1 MVDIDKL
8 CPGCMQHLKDS
19 NTTCPH
25 CGYPEKHLTVKDSLP
40 VFSILAGK
48 YLLGA
53 PLGKGGFG
61 ITYIAMHLPD
71 EKIAAIKEFFP
82 ANLAVRDT
90 DNETVVPA
98 DDTKAVYYRTGMKS
112 FSEEGRILYLL
123 SDIEHIVHVT
133 EQIQANNTTYLVM
146 EYVPGISLKKYM
158 KQQQKLFSE
167 QETLTLMQP
176 ILIALQAMHQ
186 KGILHR
192 DISPEN
198 LMLSPD
204 NTLTLIDF
212 GAART
217 FSRSDDDNLTVIL
230 KRGYAPEEQY
240 HSNSR
245 QGPWTDLYAVCAV
258 MYQMLTGI
266 LPQEAS
272 ARAEEDH
279 LTPISRIEGL
289 SLSPSTCAALEK
301 GLQMDSMER
310 YPDIGALMKVLYP
323 AKKEAAREI
332 TDNSPKET
340 HEMDASEKNAELPKQ
355 SESANAPSS
364 SINTHT
370 HTYDQVSAPVPD
382 STVSEKEP
390 PKKKSRK
397 RRYIAIGLIAALCFD
412 LVFGGPLFYHIR
424 GYRYPWFIRPF
435 SSSIDTPEGYAMNDA
450 LKLNDRELL
459 LSSIREV
466 NDMWDK
472 VINHPDEYSDK
483 IYTKSYIKQLPK
495 WCKKLS
501 ENWDNFGFDLTS
513 SYNTESN
520 VSANQSQQE
529 AADIGILIAHTVI
542 SADLDYI
549 DSDEACT
556 AISALFDT
564 AYSSGAAYASENGY
578 ADYTTFAGFIP
589 VHLLYSMPLI
599 SEQFEDVESIYA
611 MDDSK
616 TTLHNAIQHFF
627 DMHQDAVAEF
637 SVWIDFSSEDN
648 AKDDFLQQMKLYID
662 ENNISWQS
670 ETSDTDISESVS
682 SANIT
687 SDTTAESTRITAI
700 QENIEDAVASKDHE
714 KLLDNLN
721 EVYDIWKTMLS
732 NPSAYNELL
741 SSYSNLLTAWCDHT
755 AEQIKTSDFLLSTF
769 LMTDYDST
777 SRAALADEMLAISRL
792 MSIIGVSSDTAYID
806 YEFSCATIS
815 GLLRTVYETIYN
827 NAQES
832 GENNLN
838 NESTVYAAAKAVKML
853 YTHAVYYSS
862 FADSSDHY
870 LETLHQSLYRF
881 FKSTPESVTRL
892 ITYESF
898 SDESAEDEDFY
909 QQLQLFVNDSDSTV

>member
-71 EKIAAIKEFFP
+71 EKIVAIKEFFP

-167 QETLTLMQP
+167 QEMLTLMQP
-176 ILIALQAMHQ
+176 ILLALQTMHQ

-245 QGPWTDLYAVCAV
+245 PGPWTDLYAVCAV

-301 GLQMDSMER
+301 GLQMDPMER

-340 HEMDASEKNAELPKQ
+340 QEMDASEKNAELSKQ
-355 SESANAPSS
+355 SESANAPS

-412 LVFGGPLFYHIR
+412 LVFGGPLFYPIR

-435 SSSIDTPEGYAMNDA
+435 SSSIGTPESYAMDDA
-450 LKLNDRELL
+450 LKLNDRETL

-483 IYTKSYIKQLPK
+483 IYTKAYIKQLPK
-495 WCKKLS
+495 WCTKLS
-501 ENWDNFGFDLTS
+501 ENWDNFDFDLTS

-542 SADLDYI
+542 SADLSYI

-556 AISALFDT
+556 AISTLFDT

-616 TTLHNAIQHFF
+616 TTLHNAIQRFF
-627 DMHQDAVAEF
+627 DGHQDAVAEY

-687 SDTTAESTRITAI
+687 SDTTAESIRITAI

-721 EVYDIWKTMLS
+721 ETYDIWKTMLS

-741 SSYSNLLTAWCDHT
+741 SSYSNLLTSWCDHT
-755 AEQIKTSDFLLSTF
+755 AEQISNSDFLLSTF

-777 SRAALADEMLAISRL
+777 SKAALADEMLAISRL

-815 GLLRTVYETIYN
+815 GLLATTYETIYN

-838 NESTVYAAAKAVKML
+838 DESAIYAAAKAVKML
-853 YTHAVYYSS
+853 YTNAVYYSS

-881 FKSTPESVTRL
+881 FKSTPESVTRF
-892 ITYESF
+892 ITYESS

>member
-71 EKIAAIKEFFP
+71 EKIVAIKEFFP

-123 SDIEHIVHVT
+123 SDIEHVVHVA

-176 ILIALQAMHQ
+176 ILLALQTMHQ

-245 QGPWTDLYAVCAV
+245 QGPWTYLYAVCAV

-301 GLQMDSMER
+301 GLQMDPMER

-340 HEMDASEKNAELPKQ
+340 QEMDASEKNAELSKQ
-355 SESANAPSS
+355 SESANAPS

-412 LVFGGPLFYHIR
+412 LVFGGPLFYPIR

-435 SSSIDTPEGYAMNDA
+435 SSSIGTPESYAMDDA
-450 LKLNDRELL
+450 LKLNDRETL

-483 IYTKSYIKQLPK
+483 IYTKAYIKQLPK
-495 WCKKLS
+495 WCTKLS
-501 ENWDNFGFDLTS
+501 ENWDNFDFDLTS

-542 SADLDYI
+542 SADLSYI

-556 AISALFDT
+556 AISTLFDT

-616 TTLHNAIQHFF
+616 TTLHNAIQRFF
-627 DMHQDAVAEF
+627 DGHQDAVAEY

-687 SDTTAESTRITAI
+687 SDTTAESIRITAI

-721 EVYDIWKTMLS
+721 ETYDIWKTMLS

-741 SSYSNLLTAWCDHT
+741 SSYSNLLTSWCDHT
-755 AEQIKTSDFLLSTF
+755 AEQISNSDFLLSTF

-777 SRAALADEMLAISRL
+777 SKAALADEMLAISRL

-815 GLLRTVYETIYN
+815 GLLATTYETIYN

-838 NESTVYAAAKAVKML
+838 DESAIYAAAKAVKML
-853 YTHAVYYSS
+853 YTNAVYYSS

-881 FKSTPESVTRL
+881 FKSTPESVTRF
-892 ITYESF
+892 ITYESS

>member
-71 EKIAAIKEFFP
+71 EKIVAIKEFFP

-123 SDIEHIVHVT
+123 SDIEHVVHVA

-176 ILIALQAMHQ
+176 ILLALQTMHQ

-245 QGPWTDLYAVCAV
+245 QGPWTYLYAVCAV

-301 GLQMDSMER
+301 GLQMDPMER

-340 HEMDASEKNAELPKQ
+340 QEMDASEKNAELSKQ
-355 SESANAPSS
+355 SESANAPS

-412 LVFGGPLFYHIR
+412 LVFGGPLFYPIR

-435 SSSIDTPEGYAMNDA
+435 SSSIGTPESYAMDDA
-450 LKLNDRELL
+450 LKLNDRETL

-483 IYTKSYIKQLPK
+483 IYTKAYIKQLPK
-495 WCKKLS
+495 WCTKLS
-501 ENWDNFGFDLTS
+501 ENWDNFDFDLTS

-542 SADLDYI
+542 SADLSYI

-556 AISALFDT
+556 AISTLFDT

-616 TTLHNAIQHFF
+616 TTLHNAIQRFF
-627 DMHQDAVAEF
+627 DGHQDAVAEY

-687 SDTTAESTRITAI
+687 SDTTAESIRITVI

-721 EVYDIWKTMLS
+721 ETYHIRKTMHS
-732 NPSAYNELL
+732 KP
-741 SSYSNLLTAWCDHT
+741 TT
-755 AEQIKTSDFLLSTF
+755 
-769 LMTDYDST
+769 
-777 SRAALADEMLAISRL
+777 
-792 MSIIGVSSDTAYID
+792 
-806 YEFSCATIS
+806 
-815 GLLRTVYETIYN
+815 
-827 NAQES
+827 
-832 GENNLN
+832 
-838 NESTVYAAAKAVKML
+838 
-853 YTHAVYYSS
+853 
-862 FADSSDHY
+862 
-870 LETLHQSLYRF
+870 
-881 FKSTPESVTRL
+881 
-892 ITYESF
+892 
-898 SDESAEDEDFY
+898 
-909 QQLQLFVNDSDSTV
+909 

>member
-71 EKIAAIKEFFP
+71 EKIVAIKEFFP

-123 SDIEHIVHVT
+123 SDIEHVVHVA

-176 ILIALQAMHQ
+176 ILLALQTMHQ

-301 GLQMDSMER
+301 GLQMDPMER

-340 HEMDASEKNAELPKQ
+340 QEMDASEKNAERPKQ
-355 SESANAPSS
+355 SESANAPS

-412 LVFGGPLFYHIR
+412 LVFGGPLFYPIR

-435 SSSIDTPEGYAMNDA
+435 SSSIGTPESYAMDDA
-450 LKLNDRELL
+450 LKLNDRETL

-483 IYTKSYIKQLPK
+483 IYTKAYIKQLPK
-495 WCKKLS
+495 WCTKLS
-501 ENWDNFGFDLTS
+501 ENWDNFDFDLTS

-542 SADLDYI
+542 SADLSYI

-556 AISALFDT
+556 AISTLFDT

-616 TTLHNAIQHFF
+616 TTLHNAIQRFF
-627 DMHQDAVAEF
+627 DGHQDAVAEY

-687 SDTTAESTRITAI
+687 SDTTAESIRITAI

-721 EVYDIWKTMLS
+721 ETYDIWKTMLS

-741 SSYSNLLTAWCDHT
+741 SSYSNLLTSWCDHT
-755 AEQIKTSDFLLSTF
+755 AEQISNSDFLLSTF

-777 SRAALADEMLAISRL
+777 SKAALADEMLAISRL

-815 GLLRTVYETIYN
+815 GLLATTYETIYN

-838 NESTVYAAAKAVKML
+838 DESAIYAAAKAVKML
-853 YTHAVYYSS
+853 YTNAVYYSS

-881 FKSTPESVTRL
+881 FKSTPESVTRF
-892 ITYESF
+892 ITYESS

>member
-25 CGYPEKHLTVKDSLP
+25 CGYPEKRLTVKDSLP
-40 VFSILAGK
+40 IFSILAGK

-61 ITYIAMHLPD
+61 ITYIAMHLLD
-71 EKIAAIKEFFP
+71 EKIVAIKEFFP

-123 SDIEHIVHVT
+123 SDIEHVVHVA

-176 ILIALQAMHQ
+176 ILLALQAMHQ

-198 LMLSPD
+198 LMLSPN

-289 SLSPSTCAALEK
+289 SLSPSTCSALEK
-301 GLQMDSMER
+301 GLQMDPMER

-340 HEMDASEKNAELPKQ
+340 QEMDASEKNAELSKQ
-355 SESANAPSS
+355 SESANAPS

-412 LVFGGPLFYHIR
+412 LVFGGPLFYPIR

-435 SSSIDTPEGYAMNDA
+435 SSSIGTPESYAMDDA
-450 LKLNDRELL
+450 LKLNDRETL

-483 IYTKSYIKQLPK
+483 IYTKAYIKQLPK
-495 WCKKLS
+495 WCTKLS
-501 ENWDNFGFDLTS
+501 ENWDNFDFDLTS

-542 SADLDYI
+542 SADLSYI

-616 TTLHNAIQHFF
+616 TTLHNAIQRFF
-627 DMHQDAVAEF
+627 DGHQDAVAEY

-687 SDTTAESTRITAI
+687 SDTTAESIRITAI

-721 EVYDIWKTMLS
+721 ETYDIWKTMLS

-741 SSYSNLLTAWCDHT
+741 SSYSNLLTSWCDHT
-755 AEQIKTSDFLLSTF
+755 AEQISNSDFLLSTF

-777 SRAALADEMLAISRL
+777 SKAALADEMLAISRL

-815 GLLRTVYETIYN
+815 GLLATTYETIYN

-892 ITYESF
+892 ITYESS

>member
-25 CGYPEKHLTVKDSLP
+25 CGYPEKRLTVKDSLP

-71 EKIAAIKEFFP
+71 EKIVAIKEFFP

-123 SDIEHIVHVT
+123 SDIEHVVHVA

-301 GLQMDSMER
+301 GLQMDPMER

-323 AKKEAAREI
+323 AKKEKTQEI

-340 HEMDASEKNAELPKQ
+340 HEMDASEKNAERPKQ
-355 SESANAPSS
+355 SESANASS
-364 SINTHT
+364 AIN
-370 HTYDQVSAPVPD
+370 TYDQVSVPAPD
-382 STVSEKEP
+382 STVREKEP

-483 IYTKSYIKQLPK
+483 IYTKSYIQQLPE

-501 ENWDNFGFDLTS
+501 ENWDNFGFDLTTT
-513 SYNTESN
+513 YNAEDN
-520 VSANQSQQE
+520 VPNQSQQE
-529 AADIGILIAHTVI
+529 ALDIGLLIAHTVI
-542 SADLDYI
+542 SADLSYI

-564 AYSSGAAYASENGY
+564 AYSSAAAYASENGY
-578 ADYTTFAGFIP
+578 GDYTTFAGLNP

-599 SEQFEDVESIYA
+599 SEQFEGVESIYA

-616 TTLHNAIQHFF
+616 TTLHNAIQRFF
-627 DMHQDAVAEF
+627 DTHQDAVAEY
-637 SVWIDFSSEDN
+637 SVWINDSDEN
-648 AKDDFLQQMKLYID
+648 VTTDDFMQQMILYID
-662 ENNISWQS
+662 ENNISYPS
-670 ETSDTDISESVS
+670 ETSDTD
-682 SANIT
+682 
-687 SDTTAESTRITAI
+687 STRITAI

>member
-71 EKIAAIKEFFP
+71 EKIVAIKEFFP

-158 KQQQKLFSE
+158 KQHQKLFSE
-167 QETLTLMQP
+167 QEMLTLMQP
-176 ILIALQAMHQ
+176 ILLALQTMHQ

-301 GLQMDSMER
+301 GLQMDPMER

-340 HEMDASEKNAELPKQ
+340 QEMDASEKNAELSKQ
-355 SESANAPSS
+355 SESANAPS

-412 LVFGGPLFYHIR
+412 LVFGGPLFYPIR

-435 SSSIDTPEGYAMNDA
+435 SSSIGTPESYAMDDA
-450 LKLNDRELL
+450 LKLNDRETL

-483 IYTKSYIKQLPK
+483 IYTKAYIKQLPK
-495 WCKKLS
+495 WCTKLS
-501 ENWDNFGFDLTS
+501 ENWDNFDFDLTS

-542 SADLDYI
+542 SADLSYI

-556 AISALFDT
+556 AISTLFDT

-616 TTLHNAIQHFF
+616 TTLHNAIQRFF
-627 DMHQDAVAEF
+627 DGHQDAVAEY

-687 SDTTAESTRITAI
+687 SDTTAESIRITAI

-721 EVYDIWKTMLS
+721 ETYDIWKTMLS

-741 SSYSNLLTAWCDHT
+741 SSYSNLLTSWCDHT
-755 AEQIKTSDFLLSTF
+755 AEQISNSDFLLSTF

-777 SRAALADEMLAISRL
+777 SKAALADEMLAISRL

-815 GLLRTVYETIYN
+815 GLLATTYETIYN

-838 NESTVYAAAKAVKML
+838 DESAIYAAAKAVKML
-853 YTHAVYYSS
+853 YTNAVYYSS

-881 FKSTPESVTRL
+881 FKSTPESVTRF
-892 ITYESF
+892 ITYESS

>member
-71 EKIAAIKEFFP
+71 EKIVAIKEFFP

-301 GLQMDSMER
+301 GLQMDPMER

-323 AKKEAAREI
+323 AKKEVALEI

-340 HEMDASEKNAELPKQ
+340 QEMDASEKNAERPKQ

-364 SINTHT
+364 INTHT
-370 HTYDQVSAPVPD
+370 HTFDQVSAPVPD

-483 IYTKSYIKQLPK
+483 IYTKSYIQQLPK
-495 WCKKLS
+495 WCTKLS
-501 ENWDNFGFDLTS
+501 ENWDNFDFDLTS

-542 SADLDYI
+542 SADLSYI

-616 TTLHNAIQHFF
+616 TTLHNAIQRFF
-627 DMHQDAVAEF
+627 DGHQDAVAEY

-687 SDTTAESTRITAI
+687 SDTTAESIRITAI

-721 EVYDIWKTMLS
+721 ETYDIWKTMLS

-741 SSYSNLLTAWCDHT
+741 SSYSNLLTSWCDHT
-755 AEQIKTSDFLLSTF
+755 AEQISNSDFLLSTF

-777 SRAALADEMLAISRL
+777 SKAALADEMLAISRL
-792 MSIIGVSSDTAYID
+792 MSIIGVSSDTAYIN

-892 ITYESF
+892 ITYESS

>member
-71 EKIAAIKEFFP
+71 EKIVAIKEFFP

-123 SDIEHIVHVT
+123 SDIEHVVHVA

-279 LTPISRIEGL
+279 MTPISRIEGL
-289 SLSPSTCAALEK
+289 SLSPSICAALEK
-301 GLQMDSMER
+301 GLQMDPMER

-332 TDNSPKET
+332 KDNSPKET
-340 HEMDASEKNAELPKQ
+340 HEMDASEKNAERPKHP
-355 SESANAPSS
+355 ESVNASS
-364 SINTHT
+364 VINPHNN
-370 HTYDQVSAPVPD
+370 TYDQVSTPVPD

-412 LVFGGPLFYHIR
+412 LVFGGPFFYHIR

-450 LKLNDRELL
+450 LKMNNRELL

-495 WCKKLS
+495 WCTKLS
-501 ENWDNFGFDLTS
+501 ENWDNFGFDLTKT
-513 SYNTESN
+513 YNAELN
-520 VSANQSQQE
+520 VPSNQSQQE
-529 AADIGILIAHTVI
+529 AADIGLLIAHTVI
-542 SADLDYI
+542 SADLSYI

-564 AYSSGAAYASENGY
+564 AYSSSAAYASENGY
-578 ADYTTFAGFIP
+578 GDYTTFAGFTP
-589 VHLLYSMPLI
+589 VYLLYSMPLI
-599 SEQFEDVESIYA
+599 STQFEDVESIYA

-616 TTLHNAIQHFF
+616 TTLHNAIQRFF
-627 DMHQDAVAEF
+627 DTHQDAVAEY
-637 SVWIDFSSEDN
+637 SVWINYSDEN
-648 AKDDFLQQMKLYID
+648 VTTDDFMQQMILYID
-662 ENNISWQS
+662 ENNISYPS
-670 ETSDTDISESVS
+670 ETSDTD
-682 SANIT
+682 
-687 SDTTAESTRITAI
+687 STRITVI
-700 QENIEDAVASKDHE
+700 QENIEDAVASKDPE

-741 SSYSNLLTAWCDHT
+741 SSYSNLLTTWCYQT

-792 MSIIGVSSDTAYID
+792 MSIIGVSSDTAYIN

-827 NAQES
+827 NAPES

-838 NESTVYAAAKAVKML
+838 NESTVYAAANAVQML
-853 YTHAVYYSS
+853 YTNAVYYSS

-881 FKSTPESVTRL
+881 FKSIFKSTPGTITWFIANES
-892 ITYESF
+892 S
-898 SDESAEDEDFY
+898 SDESAEDKDFY

>member
-71 EKIAAIKEFFP
+71 EKIVAIKEFFP

-158 KQQQKLFSE
+158 QQQQKLFSE
-167 QETLTLMQP
+167 QEMLTLMQP
-176 ILIALQAMHQ
+176 ILLALQTMHQ

-301 GLQMDSMER
+301 GLQMDPMER

-340 HEMDASEKNAELPKQ
+340 QEMDASEKNAELSKQ
-355 SESANAPSS
+355 SESANAPS

-412 LVFGGPLFYHIR
+412 LVFGGPLFYPIR

-435 SSSIDTPEGYAMNDA
+435 SSSIGTPESYAMDDA
-450 LKLNDRELL
+450 LKLNDRETL

-483 IYTKSYIKQLPK
+483 IYTKAYIKQLPK
-495 WCKKLS
+495 WCTKLS
-501 ENWDNFGFDLTS
+501 ENWDNFDFDLTS

-542 SADLDYI
+542 SADLSYI

-556 AISALFDT
+556 AISTLFDT

-616 TTLHNAIQHFF
+616 TTLHNAIQRFF
-627 DMHQDAVAEF
+627 DGHQDAVAEY

-687 SDTTAESTRITAI
+687 SDTTAESIRITAI

-721 EVYDIWKTMLS
+721 ETYDIWKTMLS

-741 SSYSNLLTAWCDHT
+741 SSYSNLLTSWCDHT
-755 AEQIKTSDFLLSTF
+755 AEQISNSDFLLSTF

-777 SRAALADEMLAISRL
+777 SKAALADEMLAISRL

-815 GLLRTVYETIYN
+815 GLLATTYETIYN

-838 NESTVYAAAKAVKML
+838 DESAIYAAAKAVKML
-853 YTHAVYYSS
+853 YTNAVYYSS

-881 FKSTPESVTRL
+881 FKSTPESVTRF
-892 ITYESF
+892 ITYESS

>member
-71 EKIAAIKEFFP
+71 EKIVAIKEFFP

-123 SDIEHIVHVT
+123 SDIEHVVHVA

-158 KQQQKLFSE
+158 KPQQKLFSE

-176 ILIALQAMHQ
+176 ILLALQTMHQ

-301 GLQMDSMER
+301 GLQMDPMER

-340 HEMDASEKNAELPKQ
+340 QEMDASEKNAELSKQ
-355 SESANAPSS
+355 SESANAPS

-412 LVFGGPLFYHIR
+412 LVFGGPLFYPIR

-435 SSSIDTPEGYAMNDA
+435 SSSIGTPESYAMDDA
-450 LKLNDRELL
+450 LKLNDRETL

-483 IYTKSYIKQLPK
+483 IYTKAYIKQLPK
-495 WCKKLS
+495 WCTKLS
-501 ENWDNFGFDLTS
+501 ENWDNFDFDLTS

-542 SADLDYI
+542 SADLSYI

-556 AISALFDT
+556 AISTLFDT

-616 TTLHNAIQHFF
+616 TTLHNAIQRFF
-627 DMHQDAVAEF
+627 DGHQDAVAEY

-687 SDTTAESTRITAI
+687 SDTTAESIRITAI

-721 EVYDIWKTMLS
+721 ETYDIWKTMLS

-741 SSYSNLLTAWCDHT
+741 SSYSNLLTSWCDHT
-755 AEQIKTSDFLLSTF
+755 AEQISNSDFLLSTF

-777 SRAALADEMLAISRL
+777 SKAALADEMLAISRL

-815 GLLRTVYETIYN
+815 GLLATTYETIYN

-838 NESTVYAAAKAVKML
+838 DESAIYAAAKAVKML
-853 YTHAVYYSS
+853 YTNAVYYSS

-881 FKSTPESVTRL
+881 FKSTPESVTRF
-892 ITYESF
+892 ITYESS

>member
-25 CGYPEKHLTVKDSLP
+25 CGYPEKRLTVKDSLP
-40 VFSILAGK
+40 IFSILAGK

-71 EKIAAIKEFFP
+71 EKIVAIKEFFP

-112 FSEEGRILYLL
+112 FFEEGRILYLL
-123 SDIEHIVHVT
+123 SDIEHVVHVA

-176 ILIALQAMHQ
+176 ILIAMQAMHQ

-301 GLQMDSMER
+301 GLQMDPMER

-323 AKKEAAREI
+323 AKKEVALEI

-340 HEMDASEKNAELPKQ
+340 QEMDASEKNAELSKQ
-355 SESANAPSS
+355 SESANAPS

-412 LVFGGPLFYHIR
+412 LVFGGPLFYPIR

-435 SSSIDTPEGYAMNDA
+435 SSSIGTPESYAMDDA
-450 LKLNDRELL
+450 LKLNDRETL

-483 IYTKSYIKQLPK
+483 IYTKAYIKQLPK

-501 ENWDNFGFDLTS
+501 ENWDNFGFDLTKT
-513 SYNTESN
+513 YNAELN
-520 VSANQSQQE
+520 VPSNQSQQE
-529 AADIGILIAHTVI
+529 AADIGLLIAHTVI
-542 SADLDYI
+542 SADLSYI

-564 AYSSGAAYASENGY
+564 AYSSSAAYASENGY
-578 ADYTTFAGFIP
+578 GDYTTFAGFTP
-589 VHLLYSMPLI
+589 VYLLYSMPLI
-599 SEQFEDVESIYA
+599 STQFEDVESIYA

-616 TTLHNAIQHFF
+616 TTLHNAIQRFF
-627 DMHQDAVAEF
+627 DTHQDAVAEY
-637 SVWIDFSSEDN
+637 SVWINYSDEN
-648 AKDDFLQQMKLYID
+648 VTTDDFMQQMILYID
-662 ENNISWQS
+662 ENNISYPS
-670 ETSDTDISESVS
+670 ETSDTD
-682 SANIT
+682 
-687 SDTTAESTRITAI
+687 STRITVI
-700 QENIEDAVASKDHE
+700 QENIEDAVASKDPE

-741 SSYSNLLTAWCDHT
+741 SSYSNLLTAWCYQT

-792 MSIIGVSSDTAYID
+792 MSIIGVSSDTAYIN

-827 NAQES
+827 NAPES

-892 ITYESF
+892 ITYESS

>member
-71 EKIAAIKEFFP
+71 EKIVAIKEFFP

-167 QETLTLMQP
+167 QEMLTLMQP
-176 ILIALQAMHQ
+176 ILLALQTMHQ

-301 GLQMDSMER
+301 GLQMDPMER

-340 HEMDASEKNAELPKQ
+340 QEMDASEKNAELSKQ
-355 SESANAPSS
+355 SESANAPS

-412 LVFGGPLFYHIR
+412 LVFGGPLFYPIR

-435 SSSIDTPEGYAMNDA
+435 SSSIGTPESYAMDDA
-450 LKLNDRELL
+450 LKLNDRETL

-483 IYTKSYIKQLPK
+483 IYTKAYIKQLPK
-495 WCKKLS
+495 WCTKLS
-501 ENWDNFGFDLTS
+501 ENWDNFDFDLTS

-542 SADLDYI
+542 SADLSYI

-556 AISALFDT
+556 AISTLFDT

-616 TTLHNAIQHFF
+616 TTLHNAIQRFF
-627 DMHQDAVAEF
+627 DGHQDAVAEY

-687 SDTTAESTRITAI
+687 SDTTAESIRITAI
-700 QENIEDAVASKDHE
+700 QENIEDAVASQDHE

-721 EVYDIWKTMLS
+721 ETYDIWKTMLS

-741 SSYSNLLTAWCDHT
+741 SSYSNLLTSWCDHT
-755 AEQIKTSDFLLSTF
+755 AEQISNSDFLLSTF

-777 SRAALADEMLAISRL
+777 SKAALADEMLAISRL

-815 GLLRTVYETIYN
+815 GLLATTYETIYN

-838 NESTVYAAAKAVKML
+838 DESAIYAAAKAVKML
-853 YTHAVYYSS
+853 YTNAVYYSS

-881 FKSTPESVTRL
+881 FKSTPESVTRF
-892 ITYESF
+892 ITYESS

>member
-71 EKIAAIKEFFP
+71 EKIVAIKEFFP

-123 SDIEHIVHVT
+123 SDIEHVVHVA

-279 LTPISRIEGL
+279 MTPISRIEGL

-301 GLQMDSMER
+301 GLQMDPMER

-332 TDNSPKET
+332 TDNSPKGT
-340 HEMDASEKNAELPKQ
+340 HEMDASEKNAERPKQ

-364 SINTHT
+364 INTHT
-370 HTYDQVSAPVPD
+370 HTFDQVSAPVPD

-483 IYTKSYIKQLPK
+483 IYTKSYIQQLPK
-495 WCKKLS
+495 WCTKLS
-501 ENWDNFGFDLTS
+501 ENWDNFDFDLTS

-542 SADLDYI
+542 SADLSYI

-556 AISALFDT
+556 AISTLFDT

-616 TTLHNAIQHFF
+616 TTLHNAIQRFF
-627 DMHQDAVAEF
+627 DGHQDAVAEY

-687 SDTTAESTRITAI
+687 SDTTAESIRITAI

-721 EVYDIWKTMLS
+721 ETYDIWKTMLS

-741 SSYSNLLTAWCDHT
+741 SSYSNLLTSWCDHT
-755 AEQIKTSDFLLSTF
+755 AEQISNSDFLLSTF

-777 SRAALADEMLAISRL
+777 SKAALADEMLAISRL

-815 GLLRTVYETIYN
+815 GLLATTYETIYN

-838 NESTVYAAAKAVKML
+838 DESAIYAAAKAVKML

-892 ITYESF
+892 ITYESS

>member
-25 CGYPEKHLTVKDSLP
+25 CGYPEKRLTVKDSLP

-71 EKIAAIKEFFP
+71 EKIVAIKEFFP

-123 SDIEHIVHVT
+123 SDIEHVVHVA

-176 ILIALQAMHQ
+176 ILIAMQAMHQ

-301 GLQMDSMER
+301 GLQMDPMER

-340 HEMDASEKNAELPKQ
+340 QEMDASEKNAELSKQ
-355 SESANAPSS
+355 SESANAPS

-412 LVFGGPLFYHIR
+412 LVFGGPLFYPIR

-435 SSSIDTPEGYAMNDA
+435 SSSIGTPESYAMDDA
-450 LKLNDRELL
+450 LKLNDRETL

-483 IYTKSYIKQLPK
+483 IYTKAYIKQLPK
-495 WCKKLS
+495 WCTKLS
-501 ENWDNFGFDLTS
+501 ENWDNFDFDLTS

-542 SADLDYI
+542 SADLSYI

-556 AISALFDT
+556 AISTLFDT

-616 TTLHNAIQHFF
+616 TTLHNAIQRFF
-627 DMHQDAVAEF
+627 DGHQDAVAEY

-687 SDTTAESTRITAI
+687 SDTTAESIRITAI

-721 EVYDIWKTMLS
+721 ETYDIWKTMLS

-741 SSYSNLLTAWCDHT
+741 SSYSNLLTSWCDHT
-755 AEQIKTSDFLLSTF
+755 AEQISNSDFLLSTF

-777 SRAALADEMLAISRL
+777 SKAALADEMLAISRL

-815 GLLRTVYETIYN
+815 GLLATTYETIYN

-838 NESTVYAAAKAVKML
+838 DESAIYAAAKAVKML
-853 YTHAVYYSS
+853 YTNAVYYSS

-881 FKSTPESVTRL
+881 FKSTPESVTRF
-892 ITYESF
+892 ITYESS

>member
-71 EKIAAIKEFFP
+71 EKIVAIKEFFP

-123 SDIEHIVHVT
+123 SDIEHVVHVA

-158 KQQQKLFSE
+158 KPQQKLFSE

-176 ILIALQAMHQ
+176 ILLALQTMHQ

-301 GLQMDSMER
+301 GLQMDPMER

-340 HEMDASEKNAELPKQ
+340 QEMDASEKNAELSKQ
-355 SESANAPSS
+355 SESANAPS

-412 LVFGGPLFYHIR
+412 LVFGGPLFYPIR

-435 SSSIDTPEGYAMNDA
+435 SSSIGTPESYAMDDA
-450 LKLNDRELL
+450 LKLNDRETL

-483 IYTKSYIKQLPK
+483 IYTKAYIKQLPK
-495 WCKKLS
+495 WCTKLS
-501 ENWDNFGFDLTS
+501 ENWDNFDFDLTS

-542 SADLDYI
+542 SADLSYI

-556 AISALFDT
+556 AISTLFDT

-616 TTLHNAIQHFF
+616 TTLHNAIQRFF
-627 DMHQDAVAEF
+627 DGHQDAVAEY

-687 SDTTAESTRITAI
+687 SDTTAESIRITAI

-721 EVYDIWKTMLS
+721 ETYDIWKTMLS

-741 SSYSNLLTAWCDHT
+741 SSYSNLLTSWCDHT
-755 AEQIKTSDFLLSTF
+755 AEQISNSDFLLSTF

-777 SRAALADEMLAISRL
+777 SKAALADEMLAISRL

-815 GLLRTVYETIYN
+815 GLLATTYETIYN

-838 NESTVYAAAKAVKML
+838 DKSAIYAAAKAVKML
-853 YTHAVYYSS
+853 YTNAVYYSS

-881 FKSTPESVTRL
+881 FKSTPESVTRF
-892 ITYESF
+892 ITYESS

>member
-1 MVDIDKL
+1 M
-8 CPGCMQHLKDS
+8 
-19 NTTCPH
+19 
-25 CGYPEKHLTVKDSLP
+25 
-40 VFSILAGK
+40 
-48 YLLGA
+48 
-53 PLGKGGFG
+53 
-61 ITYIAMHLPD
+61 
-71 EKIAAIKEFFP
+71 
-82 ANLAVRDT
+82 
-90 DNETVVPA
+90 
-98 DDTKAVYYRTGMKS
+98 
-112 FSEEGRILYLL
+112 
-123 SDIEHIVHVT
+123 
-133 EQIQANNTTYLVM
+133 
-146 EYVPGISLKKYM
+146 
-158 KQQQKLFSE
+158 
-167 QETLTLMQP
+167 
-176 ILIALQAMHQ
+176 
-186 KGILHR
+186 
-192 DISPEN
+192 
-198 LMLSPD
+198 
-204 NTLTLIDF
+204 
-212 GAART
+212 
-217 FSRSDDDNLTVIL
+217 
-230 KRGYAPEEQY
+230 
-240 HSNSR
+240 
-245 QGPWTDLYAVCAV
+245 
-258 MYQMLTGI
+258 
-266 LPQEAS
+266 
-272 ARAEEDH
+272 
-279 LTPISRIEGL
+279 
-289 SLSPSTCAALEK
+289 
-301 GLQMDSMER
+301 
-310 YPDIGALMKVLYP
+310 
-323 AKKEAAREI
+323 
-332 TDNSPKET
+332 
-340 HEMDASEKNAELPKQ
+340 
-355 SESANAPSS
+355 
-364 SINTHT
+364 
-370 HTYDQVSAPVPD
+370 
-382 STVSEKEP
+382 SEKEP

-412 LVFGGPLFYHIR
+412 LVFGGPLFYPIR

-435 SSSIDTPEGYAMNDA
+435 SSSIGTPESYAMDDA
-450 LKLNDRELL
+450 LKLNDRETL

-483 IYTKSYIKQLPK
+483 IYTKAYIKQLPK
-495 WCKKLS
+495 WCTKLS
-501 ENWDNFGFDLTS
+501 ENWDNFDFDLTS

-542 SADLDYI
+542 SADLSYI

-556 AISALFDT
+556 AISTLFDT

-616 TTLHNAIQHFF
+616 TTLHNAIQRFF
-627 DMHQDAVAEF
+627 DGHQDAVAEY

-687 SDTTAESTRITAI
+687 SDTTAESIRITAI

-721 EVYDIWKTMLS
+721 ETYDIWKTMLS

-741 SSYSNLLTAWCDHT
+741 SSYSNLLTSWCDHT
-755 AEQIKTSDFLLSTF
+755 AEQISNSDFLLSTF

-777 SRAALADEMLAISRL
+777 SKAALADEMLAISRL

-815 GLLRTVYETIYN
+815 GLLATTYETIYN

-838 NESTVYAAAKAVKML
+838 DESAIYAAAKAVKML
-853 YTHAVYYSS
+853 YTNAVYYSS

-881 FKSTPESVTRL
+881 FKSTPESVTRF
-892 ITYESF
+892 ITYESS

>member
-25 CGYPEKHLTVKDSLP
+25 CGYPEKRLTVKDSLP
-40 VFSILAGK
+40 IFSILAGK

-71 EKIAAIKEFFP
+71 EKIVAIKEFFP

-123 SDIEHIVHVT
+123 SDIEHVVHVA

-176 ILIALQAMHQ
+176 ILLALQAMHQ

-198 LMLSPD
+198 LMLSPN

-289 SLSPSTCAALEK
+289 SLSPSTCSALEK
-301 GLQMDSMER
+301 GLQMDPMER

-340 HEMDASEKNAELPKQ
+340 QEMDASEKNAELSKQ
-355 SESANAPSS
+355 SESANAPS

-412 LVFGGPLFYHIR
+412 LVFGGPLFYPIR

-435 SSSIDTPEGYAMNDA
+435 SSSIGTPESYAMDDA
-450 LKLNDRELL
+450 LKLNDRETL
-459 LSSIREV
+459 LSSIRKV

-483 IYTKSYIKQLPK
+483 IYTKAYIKQLPK
-495 WCKKLS
+495 WCTKLS
-501 ENWDNFGFDLTS
+501 ENWDNFDFDLTS

-542 SADLDYI
+542 SADLSYI

-556 AISALFDT
+556 AISTLFDT

-616 TTLHNAIQHFF
+616 TTLHNAIQRFF
-627 DMHQDAVAEF
+627 DGHQDAVAEY

-687 SDTTAESTRITAI
+687 SDTTAESIRITAI

-721 EVYDIWKTMLS
+721 ETYDIWKTMLS
-732 NPSAYNELL
+732 TPSAYNELL
-741 SSYSNLLTAWCDHT
+741 SSYSNLLTSWCDHT
-755 AEQIKTSDFLLSTF
+755 AEQISNSDFLLSTF

-777 SRAALADEMLAISRL
+777 SKAALVDEMLAISRL

-815 GLLRTVYETIYN
+815 GLLATTYETIYN

-838 NESTVYAAAKAVKML
+838 DESAIYAAAKAVKML

-892 ITYESF
+892 ITYESS

>member
-25 CGYPEKHLTVKDSLP
+25 CGYPEKRLTVKDSLP
-40 VFSILAGK
+40 IFSILAGK

-71 EKIAAIKEFFP
+71 EKIVAIKEFFP

-123 SDIEHIVHVT
+123 SDIEHVVHVA

-198 LMLSPD
+198 LMLSPN

-289 SLSPSTCAALEK
+289 SLRPSTCAALEK
-301 GLQMDSMER
+301 GLQMDPMER

-323 AKKEAAREI
+323 AKKEAAREVPDVSVEESL
-332 TDNSPKET
+332 TRDT
-340 HEMDASEKNAELPKQ
+340 AG
-355 SESANAPSS
+355 ESAESKCQTNDTSAASS
-364 SINTHT
+364 DNTHLN
-370 HTYDQVSAPVPD
+370 TYDQTAPPADSD

-450 LKLNDRELL
+450 LKLNDREML

-472 VINHPDEYSDK
+472 VITHPDEYSDK

-495 WCKKLS
+495 WCTKLS
-501 ENWDNFGFDLTS
+501 ENWDNFGFDLTIT
-513 SYNTESN
+513 YNAEHN
-520 VSANQSQQE
+520 VPSNQSQQE
-529 AADIGILIAHTVI
+529 AADIGLLIAHTVI
-542 SADLDYI
+542 SADLSYI

-564 AYSSGAAYASENGY
+564 AYSSSAAYASENGY
-578 ADYTTFAGFIP
+578 GDYTTFAGLTP
-589 VHLLYSMPLI
+589 VYLLYSMPLI
-599 SEQFEDVESIYA
+599 STQFEDVESIYA

-616 TTLHNAIQHFF
+616 TTLHNAIQRFF
-627 DMHQDAVAEF
+627 DGHQDAVAEY
-637 SVWIDFSSEDN
+637 SAWINYSDEN
-648 AKDDFLQQMKLYID
+648 VTTDDFMQQMILYID
-662 ENNISWQS
+662 ENNISYPS

-682 SANIT
+682 SVNTT
-687 SDTTAESTRITAI
+687 SDTPADSTRITAI
-700 QENIEDAVASKDHE
+700 QENIADAVASKDHE

-741 SSYSNLLTAWCDHT
+741 SSYSNLLTAWCYHT

-777 SRAALADEMLAISRL
+777 SKAALADEMLAISRL
-792 MSIIGVSSDTAYID
+792 MSIIGVSSDTAYIN

-815 GLLRTVYETIYN
+815 GLLATVYTTIYN

-838 NESTVYAAAKAVKML
+838 DESTVYAAASAVKML

-881 FKSTPESVTRL
+881 FKSTPESVTWF
-892 ITYESF
+892 ITYES
-898 SDESAEDEDFY
+898 SSNESAEDEDFY

>member
-25 CGYPEKHLTVKDSLP
+25 CGYPEKRLTVKDSLP
-40 VFSILAGK
+40 IFSILAGK

-71 EKIAAIKEFFP
+71 EKIVAIKEFFP

-123 SDIEHIVHVT
+123 SDIEHVIHVA

-301 GLQMDSMER
+301 GLQMDPMER

-323 AKKEAAREI
+323 AKKEKTQEI

-340 HEMDASEKNAELPKQ
+340 HEMDASEKNAERPKQ
-355 SESANAPSS
+355 PESANASS
-364 SINTHT
+364 AIN
-370 HTYDQVSAPVPD
+370 TYDQVSVPAPD
-382 STVSEKEP
+382 STVREKEP

-483 IYTKSYIKQLPK
+483 IYTKSYIQQLPE

-501 ENWDNFGFDLTS
+501 ENWDNFGFDLTTT
-513 SYNTESN
+513 YNAEDN
-520 VSANQSQQE
+520 VPNQSQQE
-529 AADIGILIAHTVI
+529 ALDIGLLIAHTVI
-542 SADLDYI
+542 SADLSYI

-564 AYSSGAAYASENGY
+564 AYSSAAAYASENGY
-578 ADYTTFAGFIP
+578 GDYTTFAGLNP

-599 SEQFEDVESIYA
+599 SEQFEGVESIYA

-616 TTLHNAIQHFF
+616 TTLHNAIQRFF
-627 DMHQDAVAEF
+627 DTHQDAVAEY
-637 SVWIDFSSEDN
+637 SVWVNDSDEN
-648 AKDDFLQQMKLYID
+648 VTTDDFMQQMILYID
-662 ENNISWQS
+662 ENNISYPS
-670 ETSDTDISESVS
+670 ETSDTD
-682 SANIT
+682 
-687 SDTTAESTRITAI
+687 STRITAI

-777 SRAALADEMLAISRL
+777 SRAALVDEMLAISRL

>member
-25 CGYPEKHLTVKDSLP
+25 CGYPEKRLTVKDSLP
-40 VFSILAGK
+40 IFSILAGK

-71 EKIAAIKEFFP
+71 EKIVAIKEFFP

-123 SDIEHIVHVT
+123 SDIEHVIHVA

-301 GLQMDSMER
+301 GLQMDPMER

-323 AKKEAAREI
+323 AKKEKTQEI

-340 HEMDASEKNAELPKQ
+340 HEMDASEKNAERPKQ
-355 SESANAPSS
+355 PESANASS
-364 SINTHT
+364 AIN
-370 HTYDQVSAPVPD
+370 TYDQVSVPAPD
-382 STVSEKEP
+382 STVREKEP

-435 SSSIDTPEGYAMNDA
+435 SSSIDTPEGYAMNEA

-466 NDMWDK
+466 NDMSDK

-483 IYTKSYIKQLPK
+483 IYTKSYIQQLPE

-501 ENWDNFGFDLTS
+501 ENWDNFGFDLTTT
-513 SYNTESN
+513 YNAEDN
-520 VSANQSQQE
+520 VPNQSQQE
-529 AADIGILIAHTVI
+529 ALDIGLLIAHTVI
-542 SADLDYI
+542 SADLSYI

-564 AYSSGAAYASENGY
+564 AYSSAAAYASENGY
-578 ADYTTFAGFIP
+578 GDYTTFAGLNP

-599 SEQFEDVESIYA
+599 SEQFEGVESIYA

-616 TTLHNAIQHFF
+616 TTLHNAIQRFF
-627 DMHQDAVAEF
+627 DTHQDAVAEY
-637 SVWIDFSSEDN
+637 SVWINDSDEN
-648 AKDDFLQQMKLYID
+648 VTTDDFMQQMILYID
-662 ENNISWQS
+662 ENNISYPS
-670 ETSDTDISESVS
+670 ETSDTD
-682 SANIT
+682 
-687 SDTTAESTRITAI
+687 STRITAI

-777 SRAALADEMLAISRL
+777 SRAALVDEMLAISRL

>member
-71 EKIAAIKEFFP
+71 EKIVAIKEFFP

-167 QETLTLMQP
+167 QEMLTLMQP
-176 ILIALQAMHQ
+176 ILLALQTMHQ

-301 GLQMDSMER
+301 GLQMDPMER

-340 HEMDASEKNAELPKQ
+340 QEMDASEKNAELSKQ
-355 SESANAPSS
+355 SESANAPS

-412 LVFGGPLFYHIR
+412 LVFGGPLFYPIR

-435 SSSIDTPEGYAMNDA
+435 SSSIGTPESYAMDDA
-450 LKLNDRELL
+450 LKLNDRETL

-483 IYTKSYIKQLPK
+483 IYTKAYIKQLPK
-495 WCKKLS
+495 WCTKLS
-501 ENWDNFGFDLTS
+501 ENWDNFDFDLTS

-542 SADLDYI
+542 SADLSYI

-556 AISALFDT
+556 AISTLFDT

-616 TTLHNAIQHFF
+616 TTLHNAIQRFF
-627 DMHQDAVAEF
+627 DGHQDAVAEY

-687 SDTTAESTRITAI
+687 SDTTAESIRITAI

-721 EVYDIWKTMLS
+721 ETYDIWKTMLS

-741 SSYSNLLTAWCDHT
+741 SSYSNLLTSWCDHT
-755 AEQIKTSDFLLSTF
+755 AEQISNSDFLLSTF

-777 SRAALADEMLAISRL
+777 SKAALADEMLAISRL

-815 GLLRTVYETIYN
+815 GLLATTYETIYN

-838 NESTVYAAAKAVKML
+838 DESAIYAAAKAVKML
-853 YTHAVYYSS
+853 YTNAVYYSS

-881 FKSTPESVTRL
+881 FKSTPESVTRF
-892 ITYESF
+892 ITYESS

>member
-1 MVDIDKL
+1 
-8 CPGCMQHLKDS
+8 
-19 NTTCPH
+19 
-25 CGYPEKHLTVKDSLP
+25 
-40 VFSILAGK
+40 
-48 YLLGA
+48 
-53 PLGKGGFG
+53 
-61 ITYIAMHLPD
+61 MHLPD
-71 EKIAAIKEFFP
+71 EKIVAIKEFFP

-176 ILIALQAMHQ
+176 ILIAMQAMHQ

-301 GLQMDSMER
+301 GLQMDPMER

-323 AKKEAAREI
+323 AKKEVALEI

-340 HEMDASEKNAELPKQ
+340 QEMDASEKNAERPKQ
-355 SESANAPSS
+355 PESANASS
-364 SINTHT
+364 AIN
-370 HTYDQVSAPVPD
+370 TYDQVSVPAPD
-382 STVSEKEP
+382 STVREKEP

-412 LVFGGPLFYHIR
+412 LVFGGPLFFHIR

-435 SSSIDTPEGYAMNDA
+435 SSSIGTPESYAMDDA
-450 LKLNDRELL
+450 LKLNDRETL

-483 IYTKSYIKQLPK
+483 IYTKAYIKQLPK
-495 WCKKLS
+495 WCTKLS
-501 ENWDNFGFDLTS
+501 ENWDNFDFDLTS

-542 SADLDYI
+542 SADLSYI

-616 TTLHNAIQHFF
+616 TTLHNAIQRFF
-627 DMHQDAVAEF
+627 DGHQDAVAEY

-687 SDTTAESTRITAI
+687 SDTTAESIRITAI

-721 EVYDIWKTMLS
+721 ETYDIWKTMLS

-755 AEQIKTSDFLLSTF
+755 AEQISNSDFLLSTF

-777 SRAALADEMLAISRL
+777 SKAALADEMLAISRL

-892 ITYESF
+892 ITYESS

>member
-71 EKIAAIKEFFP
+71 EKIVAIKEFFP

-123 SDIEHIVHVT
+123 SDIEHVVHVA

-176 ILIALQAMHQ
+176 ILLALQTMHQ

-301 GLQMDSMER
+301 GLQMDPMER

-340 HEMDASEKNAELPKQ
+340 QEMDASEKNAELSKQ
-355 SESANAPSS
+355 SESANAPS

-412 LVFGGPLFYHIR
+412 LVFGGPLFYPIR

-435 SSSIDTPEGYAMNDA
+435 SSSIGTPESYAMDDA
-450 LKLNDRELL
+450 LKLNDRETL

-483 IYTKSYIKQLPK
+483 IYTKAYIKQLPK
-495 WCKKLS
+495 WCTKLS
-501 ENWDNFGFDLTS
+501 ENWDNFDFDLTS

-542 SADLDYI
+542 SADLSYI

-556 AISALFDT
+556 AISTLFDT

-616 TTLHNAIQHFF
+616 TTLHNAIQRFF
-627 DMHQDAVAEF
+627 DGHQDAVAEY

-687 SDTTAESTRITAI
+687 SDTTAESIRITAI

-721 EVYDIWKTMLS
+721 ETYDIWKTMLS

-741 SSYSNLLTAWCDHT
+741 SSYSNLLTSWCDHT
-755 AEQIKTSDFLLSTF
+755 AEQISNSDFLLSTF

-777 SRAALADEMLAISRL
+777 SKAALADEMLAISRL

-815 GLLRTVYETIYN
+815 GLLATTYETIYN

-832 GENNLN
+832 SENNLN
-838 NESTVYAAAKAVKML
+838 DESAIYAAAKAVKML
-853 YTHAVYYSS
+853 YTNAVYYSS

-881 FKSTPESVTRL
+881 FKSTPESVTRF
-892 ITYESF
+892 ITYESS

>member
-71 EKIAAIKEFFP
+71 EKIVAIKEFFP
-82 ANLAVRDT
+82 ANLAVHDT

-167 QETLTLMQP
+167 QEMLTLMQP
-176 ILIALQAMHQ
+176 ILLALQTMHQ

-301 GLQMDSMER
+301 GLQMDPMER

-340 HEMDASEKNAELPKQ
+340 QEMDASEKNAELSKQ
-355 SESANAPSS
+355 SESANAPS

-412 LVFGGPLFYHIR
+412 LVFGGPLFYPIR

-435 SSSIDTPEGYAMNDA
+435 SSSIGTPESYAMDDA
-450 LKLNDRELL
+450 LKLNDRETL

-483 IYTKSYIKQLPK
+483 IYTKAYIKQLPK
-495 WCKKLS
+495 WCTKLS
-501 ENWDNFGFDLTS
+501 ENWDNFDFDLTS

-542 SADLDYI
+542 SADLSYI

-556 AISALFDT
+556 AISTLFDT

-616 TTLHNAIQHFF
+616 TTLHNAIQRFF
-627 DMHQDAVAEF
+627 DGHQDAVAEY

-687 SDTTAESTRITAI
+687 SDTTAESIRITAI

-721 EVYDIWKTMLS
+721 ETYDIWKTMLS

-741 SSYSNLLTAWCDHT
+741 SSYSNLLTSWCDHT
-755 AEQIKTSDFLLSTF
+755 AEQISNSDFLLSTF

-777 SRAALADEMLAISRL
+777 SKAALADEMLAISRL

-838 NESTVYAAAKAVKML
+838 DESAIYAAAKAVKML
-853 YTHAVYYSS
+853 YTNAVYYSS

-881 FKSTPESVTRL
+881 FKSTPESVTRF
-892 ITYESF
+892 ITYESS

>member
-71 EKIAAIKEFFP
+71 EKIVAIKEFFP
-82 ANLAVRDT
+82 TNLAVRDT

-123 SDIEHIVHVT
+123 SDIEHVVHVA

-176 ILIALQAMHQ
+176 ILLALQTMHQ

-301 GLQMDSMER
+301 GLQMDPMER

-323 AKKEAAREI
+323 TKKEAAREI

-340 HEMDASEKNAELPKQ
+340 QEMDASEKNAELSKQ
-355 SESANAPSS
+355 SESANAPS

-412 LVFGGPLFYHIR
+412 LVFGGPLFYPIR

-435 SSSIDTPEGYAMNDA
+435 SSSIGTPESYAMDDA
-450 LKLNDRELL
+450 LKLNDRETL

-483 IYTKSYIKQLPK
+483 IYTKAYIKQLPK
-495 WCKKLS
+495 WCTKLS
-501 ENWDNFGFDLTS
+501 ENWDNFDFDLTS

-542 SADLDYI
+542 SADLSYI

-556 AISALFDT
+556 AISTLFDT

-616 TTLHNAIQHFF
+616 TTLHNAIQRFF
-627 DMHQDAVAEF
+627 DGHQDAVAEY

-687 SDTTAESTRITAI
+687 SDTTAESIRITAI

-721 EVYDIWKTMLS
+721 ETYDIWKTMLS

-741 SSYSNLLTAWCDHT
+741 SSYSNLLTSWCDHT
-755 AEQIKTSDFLLSTF
+755 AEQISNSDFLLSTF

-777 SRAALADEMLAISRL
+777 SKAALADEMLAISRL

-815 GLLRTVYETIYN
+815 GLLATTYETIYN

-838 NESTVYAAAKAVKML
+838 DESAIYAAAKAVKML
-853 YTHAVYYSS
+853 YTNAVYYSS

-881 FKSTPESVTRL
+881 FKSTPESVTRF
-892 ITYESF
+892 ITYESS

>member
-71 EKIAAIKEFFP
+71 EKIVAIKEFFP

-123 SDIEHIVHVT
+123 SDIEHVVHVA

-176 ILIALQAMHQ
+176 ILLALQTMHQ

-323 AKKEAAREI
+323 AKKEVALEI

-340 HEMDASEKNAELPKQ
+340 QEMDASEKNAERPKQ
-355 SESANAPSS
+355 PESANASS
-364 SINTHT
+364 AIN
-370 HTYDQVSAPVPD
+370 TYDQVSVPAPD
-382 STVSEKEP
+382 STVREKEP

-412 LVFGGPLFYHIR
+412 LVFGGPFFFHIR

-450 LKLNDRELL
+450 LKLNDREFL

-483 IYTKSYIKQLPK
+483 IYTKSYIQQLPK

-501 ENWDNFGFDLTS
+501 ENWDNFGFDLTKT
-513 SYNTESN
+513 YNAELN
-520 VSANQSQQE
+520 VPSNQSQQE
-529 AADIGILIAHTVI
+529 AADIGLLIAHTVI
-542 SADLDYI
+542 SADLSYI

-564 AYSSGAAYASENGY
+564 AYSSSAAYASENGY
-578 ADYTTFAGFIP
+578 GDYTTFAGFTP
-589 VHLLYSMPLI
+589 VYLLYSMPLI
-599 SEQFEDVESIYA
+599 STQFEDVESIYA

-616 TTLHNAIQHFF
+616 TTLHNAIQRFF
-627 DMHQDAVAEF
+627 DTHQDAVAEY
-637 SVWIDFSSEDN
+637 SVWINYSDEN
-648 AKDDFLQQMKLYID
+648 VTTDDFMQQMILYID
-662 ENNISWQS
+662 ENNISYPS
-670 ETSDTDISESVS
+670 ETSDTD
-682 SANIT
+682 
-687 SDTTAESTRITAI
+687 STRITVI
-700 QENIEDAVASKDHE
+700 QENIEDAVASKDPE

-741 SSYSNLLTAWCDHT
+741 SSYSNLLTA
-755 AEQIKTSDFLLSTF
+755 
-769 LMTDYDST
+769 
-777 SRAALADEMLAISRL
+777 
-792 MSIIGVSSDTAYID
+792 
-806 YEFSCATIS
+806 
-815 GLLRTVYETIYN
+815 
-827 NAQES
+827 
-832 GENNLN
+832 
-838 NESTVYAAAKAVKML
+838 
-853 YTHAVYYSS
+853 
-862 FADSSDHY
+862 
-870 LETLHQSLYRF
+870 
-881 FKSTPESVTRL
+881 
-892 ITYESF
+892 
-898 SDESAEDEDFY
+898 
-909 QQLQLFVNDSDSTV
+909 

>member
-71 EKIAAIKEFFP
+71 EKIVAIKEFFP

-176 ILIALQAMHQ
+176 ILSALQAMHQ

-230 KRGYAPEEQY
+230 KRDYAPEEQY

-323 AKKEAAREI
+323 AKKEVALEI

-340 HEMDASEKNAELPKQ
+340 QEMDASEKNAERPKQ

-364 SINTHT
+364 INTHT
-370 HTYDQVSAPVPD
+370 HTFDQVSAPVPD

-483 IYTKSYIKQLPK
+483 IYTKSYIQQLPK
-495 WCKKLS
+495 WCTKLS
-501 ENWDNFGFDLTS
+501 ENWDNFDFDLTS

-542 SADLDYI
+542 SADLSYI

-616 TTLHNAIQHFF
+616 TTLHNAIQRFF
-627 DMHQDAVAEF
+627 DGHQDAVAEY

-687 SDTTAESTRITAI
+687 SDTTAESIRITAI

-721 EVYDIWKTMLS
+721 ETYDIWKTMLS

-755 AEQIKTSDFLLSTF
+755 AEQISNSDFLLSTF

-777 SRAALADEMLAISRL
+777 SKAALADEMLAISRL

-892 ITYESF
+892 ITYESS

>member
-71 EKIAAIKEFFP
+71 EKIVAIKEFFP

-123 SDIEHIVHVT
+123 SDIEHVVHVA

-176 ILIALQAMHQ
+176 ILIAMQAMHQ

-279 LTPISRIEGL
+279 LTPISRVEGL

-301 GLQMDSMER
+301 GLQMDPMER

-340 HEMDASEKNAELPKQ
+340 QEMDASEKNAEHPKQ
-355 SESANAPSS
+355 PESANASS
-364 SINTHT
+364 AIN
-370 HTYDQVSAPVPD
+370 TYDQVSVPAPD
-382 STVSEKEP
+382 STVTEKKP

-459 LSSIREV
+459 LSSIQEV

-483 IYTKSYIKQLPK
+483 IYTKSYIQQLPK

-501 ENWDNFGFDLTS
+501 ENWDNFGFDLTTT
-513 SYNTESN
+513 YNAEDN
-520 VSANQSQQE
+520 VPNQSQQE
-529 AADIGILIAHTVI
+529 ALDIGLLIAHTVI
-542 SADLDYI
+542 SADLSYI

-564 AYSSGAAYASENGY
+564 AYSSAAAYASENGY
-578 ADYTTFAGFIP
+578 GDYTTFAGLNP

-599 SEQFEDVESIYA
+599 SEQFEGVESIYA

-627 DMHQDAVAEF
+627 DTHQDAVAEY
-637 SVWIDFSSEDN
+637 SVWINDSDEN
-648 AKDDFLQQMKLYID
+648 VTTDDFMQQMILFID
-662 ENNISWQS
+662 ENNISYPS
-670 ETSDTDISESVS
+670 ETSDTD
-682 SANIT
+682 
-687 SDTTAESTRITAI
+687 STRITAI

-777 SRAALADEMLAISRL
+777 SRSALVDEMLAISRL
-792 MSIIGVSSDTAYID
+792 MSIIGVSSDTAYIN

-892 ITYESF
+892 ITYESS

>member
-1 MVDIDKL
+1 MVDIDKF

-25 CGYPEKHLTVKDSLP
+25 CGYPEKRLTVKDSLP

-71 EKIAAIKEFFP
+71 EKIVAIKEFFP

-123 SDIEHIVHVT
+123 SDIEHVVHVA

-176 ILIALQAMHQ
+176 ILLALQAMHQ

-289 SLSPSTCAALEK
+289 ALSPSTCAALEK
-301 GLQMDSMER
+301 GLQMDPMER
-310 YPDIGALMKVLYP
+310 YPDIGALMKALYP
-323 AKKEAAREI
+323 AKKETAREI

-340 HEMDASEKNAELPKQ
+340 QEMDASEKNAELSKQ
-355 SESANAPSS
+355 SESANAPS

-412 LVFGGPLFYHIR
+412 LVFGGPLFYPIR

-435 SSSIDTPEGYAMNDA
+435 SSSIGTPESYAMDDA
-450 LKLNDRELL
+450 LKLNDRETL

-483 IYTKSYIKQLPK
+483 IYTKAYIKQLPK
-495 WCKKLS
+495 WCTKLS

-616 TTLHNAIQHFF
+616 TTLHNAIQRFF
-627 DMHQDAVAEF
+627 DGHQDAVAEY

-662 ENNISWQS
+662 ENNISWHS

-687 SDTTAESTRITAI
+687 SDTTAESIRITAI

-721 EVYDIWKTMLS
+721 ETYDIWKTIC
-732 NPSAYNELL
+732 AR
-741 SSYSNLLTAWCDHT
+741 
-755 AEQIKTSDFLLSTF
+755 FL
-769 LMTDYDST
+769 
-777 SRAALADEMLAISRL
+777 R
-792 MSIIGVSSDTAYID
+792 
-806 YEFSCATIS
+806 
-815 GLLRTVYETIYN
+815 
-827 NAQES
+827 
-832 GENNLN
+832 
-838 NESTVYAAAKAVKML
+838 
-853 YTHAVYYSS
+853 S
-862 FADSSDHY
+862 F
-870 LETLHQSLYRF
+870 
-881 FKSTPESVTRL
+881 VTRPTSML
-892 ITYESF
+892 C
-898 SDESAEDEDFY
+898 
-909 QQLQLFVNDSDSTV
+909 

>member
-71 EKIAAIKEFFP
+71 EKIVAIKEFFP
-82 ANLAVRDT
+82 ANLAVHDT

-167 QETLTLMQP
+167 QEMLTLMQP
-176 ILIALQAMHQ
+176 ILLALQTMHQ

-301 GLQMDSMER
+301 GLQMDPMER

-340 HEMDASEKNAELPKQ
+340 QEMDASEKNAELSKQ
-355 SESANAPSS
+355 SESANAPS

-412 LVFGGPLFYHIR
+412 LVFGGPLFYPIR

-435 SSSIDTPEGYAMNDA
+435 SSSIGTPESYAMDDA
-450 LKLNDRELL
+450 LKLNDRETL

-483 IYTKSYIKQLPK
+483 IYTKAYIKQLPK
-495 WCKKLS
+495 WCTKLS
-501 ENWDNFGFDLTS
+501 ENWDNFDFDLTS

-542 SADLDYI
+542 SADLSYI

-556 AISALFDT
+556 AISTLFDT

-616 TTLHNAIQHFF
+616 TTLHNAIQRFF
-627 DMHQDAVAEF
+627 DGHQDAVAEY

-687 SDTTAESTRITAI
+687 SDTTAESIRITAI

-721 EVYDIWKTMLS
+721 ETYDIWKTMLS

-741 SSYSNLLTAWCDHT
+741 SSYSNLLTSWCDHT
-755 AEQIKTSDFLLSTF
+755 AEQISNSDFLLSTF

-777 SRAALADEMLAISRL
+777 SKAALADEMLAISRL

-815 GLLRTVYETIYN
+815 GLLATTYETIYN

-838 NESTVYAAAKAVKML
+838 DESAIYAAAKAVKML
-853 YTHAVYYSS
+853 YTNAVYYSS

-881 FKSTPESVTRL
+881 FKSTPESVTRF
-892 ITYESF
+892 ITYESS

>member
-8 CPGCMQHLKDS
+8 CPGCLQHLENS
-19 NTTCPH
+19 STTCPH
-25 CGYPEKHLTVKDSLP
+25 CGYPEKRLTVKDSLP

-71 EKIAAIKEFFP
+71 EKIVAIKEFFP

-123 SDIEHIVHVT
+123 SDIEHVVHVA

-301 GLQMDSMER
+301 GLQMDPMER
-310 YPDIGALMKVLYP
+310 YSDIGALMKVLYP
-323 AKKEAAREI
+323 AKKEETQEI

-340 HEMDASEKNAELPKQ
+340 QEMDASEKNAELPKQ

-364 SINTHT
+364 INTHT
-370 HTYDQVSAPVPD
+370 HTFDQVSAPVPD

-435 SSSIDTPEGYAMNDA
+435 SSSIGTPESYAMDDA
-450 LKLNDRELL
+450 LKLNDRETL

-483 IYTKSYIKQLPK
+483 IYTKAYIKQLPK
-495 WCKKLS
+495 WCTKLS
-501 ENWDNFGFDLTS
+501 ENWDNFDFDLTS

-542 SADLDYI
+542 SADLSYI

-556 AISALFDT
+556 AISTLFDT

-616 TTLHNAIQHFF
+616 TTLHNAIQRFF
-627 DMHQDAVAEF
+627 DGHQDAVAEY

-687 SDTTAESTRITAI
+687 SDTTAESIRITAI

-721 EVYDIWKTMLS
+721 ETYDIWKTMLS

-755 AEQIKTSDFLLSTF
+755 AEQISNSDFLLSTF

-777 SRAALADEMLAISRL
+777 SKAALADEMLAISRL

-892 ITYESF
+892 ITYESS

>member
-71 EKIAAIKEFFP
+71 EKIVAIKEFFP

-176 ILIALQAMHQ
+176 ILIAMQAMHQ

-301 GLQMDSMER
+301 GLQMDPMER

-340 HEMDASEKNAELPKQ
+340 QEMDASEKNAELPKQ
-355 SESANAPSS
+355 SESANAPS

-412 LVFGGPLFYHIR
+412 LVFGGPLFYPIR

-435 SSSIDTPEGYAMNDA
+435 SSSIGTPESYAMDDA
-450 LKLNDRELL
+450 LKLNDRETL

-483 IYTKSYIKQLPK
+483 IYTKAYIKQLPK
-495 WCKKLS
+495 WCTKLS
-501 ENWDNFGFDLTS
+501 ENWDNFDFDLTS

-542 SADLDYI
+542 SADLSYI

-556 AISALFDT
+556 AISTLFDT

-616 TTLHNAIQHFF
+616 TTLHNAIQRFF
-627 DMHQDAVAEF
+627 DGHQDAVAEY

-687 SDTTAESTRITAI
+687 SDTTAESIRITAI

-721 EVYDIWKTMLS
+721 ETYDIWKTMLS

-741 SSYSNLLTAWCDHT
+741 SSYSNLLTSWCDHT
-755 AEQIKTSDFLLSTF
+755 AEQISNSDFLLSTF

-777 SRAALADEMLAISRL
+777 SKAALADEMLAISRL

-815 GLLRTVYETIYN
+815 GLLATTYETIYN

-838 NESTVYAAAKAVKML
+838 DESAIYAAAKAVKML

-881 FKSTPESVTRL
+881 FKSTPESVTRF
-892 ITYESF
+892 ITYESS

>member
-71 EKIAAIKEFFP
+71 EKIVAIKEFFP
-82 ANLAVRDT
+82 ANLAVRNT

-123 SDIEHIVHVT
+123 SDIEHVVHVA

-176 ILIALQAMHQ
+176 ILLALQTMHQ

-301 GLQMDSMER
+301 GLQMDPMER

-340 HEMDASEKNAELPKQ
+340 QEMDASEKNAELSKQ
-355 SESANAPSS
+355 SESANAPS

-412 LVFGGPLFYHIR
+412 LVFGGPLFYPIR

-435 SSSIDTPEGYAMNDA
+435 SSSIGTPESYAMDDA
-450 LKLNDRELL
+450 LKLNDRETL

-483 IYTKSYIKQLPK
+483 IYTKAYIKQLPK
-495 WCKKLS
+495 WCTKLS
-501 ENWDNFGFDLTS
+501 ENWDNFDFDLTS

-542 SADLDYI
+542 SADLSYI

-556 AISALFDT
+556 AISTLFDT

-616 TTLHNAIQHFF
+616 TTLHNAIQRFF
-627 DMHQDAVAEF
+627 DGHQDAVAEY

-687 SDTTAESTRITAI
+687 SDTTAESIRITAI

-721 EVYDIWKTMLS
+721 ETYDIWKTMLS

-741 SSYSNLLTAWCDHT
+741 SSYSNLLTSWCDHT
-755 AEQIKTSDFLLSTF
+755 AEQISNSDFLLSTF

-777 SRAALADEMLAISRL
+777 SKAALADEMLAISRL

-815 GLLRTVYETIYN
+815 GLLATTYETIYN

-838 NESTVYAAAKAVKML
+838 DESAIYAAAKAVKML

-892 ITYESF
+892 ITYESS

>member
-19 NTTCPH
+19 NITCPH

-71 EKIAAIKEFFP
+71 EKIVAIKEFFP

-176 ILIALQAMHQ
+176 ILIAMQAMHQ

-279 LTPISRIEGL
+279 LTPISRVEGL

-301 GLQMDSMER
+301 GLQMDPMER

-340 HEMDASEKNAELPKQ
+340 QEMDASEKNAELPKQ
-355 SESANAPSS
+355 SESSNAPS

-370 HTYDQVSAPVPD
+370 HTFDQVSAPVPD
-382 STVSEKEP
+382 STVNEKEP

-450 LKLNDRELL
+450 LKLNDREML

-495 WCKKLS
+495 WCTKLS
-501 ENWDNFGFDLTS
+501 ENWDNFGFDLTIT
-513 SYNTESN
+513 YNAEHN
-520 VSANQSQQE
+520 VPSNQSQQE
-529 AADIGILIAHTVI
+529 AADIGLLIAHTVI
-542 SADLDYI
+542 SADLSYI

-564 AYSSGAAYASENGY
+564 AYSSSAAYASENGY
-578 ADYTTFAGFIP
+578 GDYTTFAGLTP
-589 VHLLYSMPLI
+589 VYLLYSMPLI
-599 SEQFEDVESIYA
+599 STQFEDVESIYA

-616 TTLHNAIQHFF
+616 TTLHNAIQRFF
-627 DMHQDAVAEF
+627 DGHQDAVAEY
-637 SVWIDFSSEDN
+637 SAWINYSDEN
-648 AKDDFLQQMKLYID
+648 VTTDDFMQQMILYID
-662 ENNISWQS
+662 ENNISYPS
-670 ETSDTDISESVS
+670 ETSDTD
-682 SANIT
+682 
-687 SDTTAESTRITAI
+687 STRITAI

-741 SSYSNLLTAWCDHT
+741 SSYSNLLTAWCYHT

-792 MSIIGVSSDTAYID
+792 MSIIGVSSDTAYIN

-838 NESTVYAAAKAVKML
+838 NESTVYAAANAVQML
-853 YTHAVYYSS
+853 YTDAVYYSS

-881 FKSTPESVTRL
+881 FKSISKSTPGTITWFIANES
-892 ITYESF
+892 S
-898 SDESAEDEDFY
+898 SDESAEDKDFY